1 MNPKLPKSPSA
12 NGEFWKCFFFLGGG
26 LGATHFFACANVL
39 VCFQHSETVRKTAV
53 NVPVMKRGSGL
64 IKSGVSWSTVAL
76 ERGLRSWRRTVLYL
90 PCELTIKV

>member
-12 NGEFWKCFFFLGGG
+12 NGEFWKCFFFFCGGR

-39 VCFQHSETVRKTAV
+39 VCFQHSETVRKTAM
-53 NVPVMKRGSGL
+53 NVPDMKRGSGL
-64 IKSGVSWSTVAL
+64 IKSGVSRSTVAL

-90 PCELTIKV
+90 PCEEN